1 MSNTKTLL
9 IISGGVEAADA
20 ARRAKDMG
28 YHVVVSDRD
37 PEAPGFAFA
46 DSCLI
51 ADVYS
56 ASETAAAERY
66 SRKIRKIDGVI
77 CVAADAPVTAATV
90 AQRLRLPG
98 LPIHVAELACD
109 KLAMK
114 KCFLSAGV
122 AAPWF
127 AEVRT
132 PQELQRF
139 AVERGRDL
147 VIKPVDSR
155 GSRGVQR
162 VAKVED
168 LAAAFKLAQS
178 HSPSQ
183 RVMVEQY
190 LDGPQVSTESV
201 VIGGRCFT
209 PGFSDRNYE
218 YLERYAPFF
227 IENGGDLPSHLP
239 PETQAKVRDLV
250 GRAAAAMG
258 ITDGTVKGD
267 IVVHKG
273 EPHVIE
279 LAARLSGGF
288 FCTREIPLNTG
299 VDFIGAAI
307 KVALGEAVSAEELEP
322 RHFTPVIQRY
332 AFPKAG
338 KVVAVHGAE
347 AARAIPG
354 IAELVITAKPGD
366 VIPPAGDKRPSA
378 AMVLATGSSREAA
391 LTAANDALALIRIE
405 TSVGEADSAS
415 VSASEQRKS

>member
-1 MSNTKTLL
+1 MGKTLL
-9 IISGGVEAADA
+9 IVSGGIEAADA
-20 ARRAKDMG
+20 ARRAKEMG
-28 YHVVVSDRD
+28 HTVVVSDMD
-37 PEAPGFAFA
+37 PQAPGFAFA

-51 ADVYS
+51 ADVYGPD
-56 ASETAAAERY
+56 ETAAAAERY
-66 SRKIRKIDGVI
+66 NRKIRKIDGVL

-98 LPIHVAELACD
+98 LPVHVAELATD

-114 KCFLSAGV
+114 KCFQSAGV
-122 AAPWF
+122 AVPWF

-132 PQELQRF
+132 PQELQQI
-139 AVERGRDL
+139 AITRGKDL

-162 VAKVED
+162 VAQVED
-168 LAAAFKLAQS
+168 LTSAFFLARN
-178 HSPSQ
+178 HSPSE

-190 LDGPQVSTESV
+190 LEGPQVSTESIV
-201 VIGGRCFT
+201 LDGVCYT

-218 YLERYAPFF
+218 HLEKYAPFF
-227 IENGGDLPSHLP
+227 IENGGDLPSQLP
-239 PETQAKVRDLV
+239 ADIQQKVKDLA

-258 ITDGTVKGD
+258 VTNGTVKGD

-273 EPHVIE
+273 EPYVIE

-307 KVALGEAVSAEELEP
+307 NIALGEPVSPADLEP
-322 RHFTPVIQRY
+322 KFQHAVIQRY
-332 AFPKAG
+332 AFPAPG
-338 KVVAVHGAE
+338 KVTAVDGADDARKVAGIEEVVVT
-347 AARAIPG
+347 ARM
-354 IAELVITAKPGD
+354 GD

-378 AMVLATGSSREAA
+378 AMVLATGATRDAA
-391 LTAANDALALIRIE
+391 LKAANDALALIRIQ
-405 TSVGEADSAS
+405 TA
-415 VSASEQRKS
+415 